1 MFYFSPINLRY
12 VSLQQTSS
20 SISGDLIQ
28 FDPPDLHFPLLPNK
42 EVSSS
47 IKIVNLTDHNVG
59 FNTYV
64 MQANMALYNTRPHRG
79 ILPPRSTQKL
89 MVTREQ
95 KEDALTDNQFDDNY
109 FVWKSIVSDGVKD
122 RELSDCMA
130 DQESKELPIVLDKVS
145 SLFFLR
151 GNPLIT

>member
-1 MFYFSPINLRY
+1 
-12 VSLQQTSS
+12 
-20 SISGDLIQ
+20 
-28 FDPPDLHFPLLPNK
+28 LPNK
-42 EVSSS
+42 KVLSSV
-47 IKIVNLTDHNVG
+47 KIVNLTDCNVG
-59 FNTYV
+59 FNTYS
-64 MQANMALYNTRPHRG
+64 RPTNVAWYHTEPPRG
-79 ILPPRSTQKL
+79 ILPPWSTQKL